1 MRRGAIPPQV
11 SRNAAGA
18 LGKPGYGILWVP
30 YVRFYPLVCA
40 LAFILVVAAAPVWAI
55 DLPPS
60 QYVYDNSDSA
70 NQNYGSKS
78 SIRINNVTEEQ
89 KSSYLQFAPY
99 MPDDVIADD
108 VVEALLWVLADKVK
122 EERDLDLHTVDAP

>member
-1 MRRGAIPPQV
+1 M
-11 SRNAAGA
+11 
-18 LGKPGYGILWVP
+18 
-30 YVRFYPLVCA
+30 CA

-60 QYVYDNSDSA
+60 QDVYDNSDSA
-70 NQNYGSKS
+70 NKNYGSKS

-99 MPDDVIADD
+99 MPADVIADD
-108 VVEALLWVLADKVK
+108 VVEALLWADKVK
-122 EERDLDLHTVDAP
+122 EEGDLDLHTVDAP

>member
-1 MRRGAIPPQV
+1 MRRGAIPHHNHRATRPV
-11 SRNAAGA
+11 RSGNRDTGS
-18 LGKPGYGILWVP
+18 LWVP
-30 YVRFYPLVCA
+30 YGRFYPLVCA

-60 QYVYDNSDSA
+60 QDVYDNSDSA
-70 NQNYGSKS
+70 NKNYGSKS

-99 MPDDVIADD
+99 MPADVIADD
-108 VVEALLWVLADKVK
+108 VVEALLWADKVK
-122 EERDLDLHTVDAP
+122 EEGDLDLHTVDAP